1 MSLALGGCL
10 PRLRLR
16 LRPRRRLGEGGERE
30 RERREDEDFDDD
42 EEEDDEEDDEVVRVA
57 GEAGR
62 ALEVTNDMRNVLA
75 GLARLA
81 PVLVAVL
88 RCDST

>member
-1 MSLALGGCL
+1 
-10 PRLRLR
+10 
-16 LRPRRRLGEGGERE
+16 LGEGGERE
-30 RERREDEDFDDD
+30 RERREEERPLDDDD
-42 EEEDDEEDDEVVRVA
+42 EEDEEDDEVDEDEVRVA

-62 ALEVTNDMRNVLA
+62 ALEVTNDMRKVFA